1 MRVSAFG
8 NLVLVFCI
16 AAAFTGI
23 LFASVSWILVMVA
36 VAAVFLYARLQF
48 IHELDNTD
56 LEIERTLL
64 DKMVFAEQPISIK
77 VQVINRNPTPI
88 LGVIED
94 VIPEDAEVTS
104 GSNRMT
110 AALKPRTIETFTY
123 SLKLASRGPNEF
135 GGLRI
140 RRVDPFGMFE
150 EEQVFSEG
158 FSVNAHAKKG
168 SFDTARKIAGR
179 EHFEYAGVS
188 RAPAAILREQEFS
201 GIREYIP
208 GDRARDIYWKGVA
221 KTGRLMTKTY
231 TKEGSLKTT
240 IFLDCTRSMRLA
252 DGGISKLDHA
262 VELSM
267 QLSSVLISSYHPT
280 GLSMFDEMFILSKT
294 DPGLGRHQFETIVRA
309 LRHAPP
315 SIKAAGESAQIPV
328 PQPGPESSAAT
339 ARSTPQNG
347 DPFLSAVARLM
358 SGGRELGLEGTI
370 KEMIAKTKNQQQ
382 LFVVIS
388 DLGSSRNAILATA
401 KLAQRS
407 KNRMLVIHTYDDWY
421 MRTRR
426 PLDAVSLEQMY
437 SNLSGFMRME
447 AALRKA
453 GASYMRVGPAD
464 TASRIVRSIRRG
476 LV

>member
-16 AAAFTGI
+16 AAAFTSI
-23 LFASVSWILVMVA
+23 LFASVSWVLIMVA
-36 VAAVFLYARLQF
+36 VASVFLYARLRF
-48 IHELDNTD
+48 IHELDNTN

-64 DKMVFAEQPISIK
+64 DKMVFAEEPISIK
-77 VQVINRNPTPI
+77 VQITNRNPTPI
-88 LGVIED
+88 IGVVED
-94 VIPEDAEVTS
+94 LIPDEAEVAS
-104 GSNRMT
+104 GSNT
-110 AALKPRTIETFTY
+110 VTTVLKPKTIETYTY
-123 SLKLASRGPNEF
+123 SLRLASRGPNQF
-135 GGLRI
+135 KGLRI
-140 RRVDPFGMFE
+140 RREDPFGLFQE
-150 EEQVFSEG
+150 DQVFGEG

-188 RAPAAILREQEFS
+188 KAPAAILREQEFN
-201 GIREYIP
+201 GIRDYIP
-208 GDRARDIYWKGVA
+208 GDRARDIYWKGLA

-280 GLSMFDEMFILSKT
+280 GLSMFDEMFIISKT
-294 DPGLGRHQFETIVRA
+294 DPGLGRHQFQTIVRA
-309 LRHAPP
+309 LRNAPP
-315 SIKAAGESAQIPV
+315 SIKAAGESAQVQP
-328 PQPGPESSAAT
+328 PQPSTSEGVRADH
-339 ARSTPQNG
+339 ARAREG
-347 DPFLSAVARLM
+347 DHFLAAVAKIM
-358 SGGRELGLEGTI
+358 SGGREQGLEGTV
-370 KEMIAKTKNQQQ
+370 KDLIARSKNQQQ

-388 DLGSSRNAILATA
+388 DMGSSRNAVLTA
-401 KLAQRS
+401 ARLAQRS

-421 MRTRR
+421 MRTRQ
-426 PLDAVSLEQMY
+426 PLEAANLEQMY
-437 SNLSGFMRME
+437 GNLTGFMRME
-447 AALRKA
+447 AALRKT